1 MKRISF
7 VLSLF
12 MALALTLCSCS
23 NDDYINAI
31 PGNSTLLISM
41 KPAKLSGV
49 GSPTMLKA
57 MLHVSN
63 LDDAGFDLSE
73 DVFFF
78 EDAQGNLG
86 LCAKVKDEDD
96 LEKTV
101 KRLKCDVHHKRDY
114 NFAALPNNWILG
126 WSNQAALLMGPV
138 VPAAQAEMMSLMAK
152 YLGED
157 EDDGIK
163 ATPIYD
169 KIDSINAPMSLVCQT
184 SALPDQFVAPFT
196 LGAPRDANPSDIY
209 IAAEMKVANGRLH
222 INGQTFSFK
231 RNIEQALQQAHAIY
245 RPIKGKYVKSMAK
258 NDMIGMFLNVDG
270 TRFIKLM
277 QQNRGIQA
285 LLAGINSAIDMDN
298 IIKGVNGDMTII
310 APSLGSDNFQM
321 TMAAQLKNADWLGDV
336 DYWKQSVP
344 QGGHIGDWGRDCYYY
359 TDSKTTYFFGVT
371 QDWQYMS
378 GSSKEKALQSI
389 KAAADPIDAKLQQD
403 IKGQKLVLVIN
414 LAAVN
419 GSKAQAVT
427 GMLAPLFGKLNAI
440 VYTLQ

>member
-7 VLSLF
+7 LLSLF

-63 LDDAGFDLSE
+63 IEDAGLDLSE
-73 DVFFF
+73 DIFFF

-86 LCAKVKDEDD
+86 LCAKVKDDDD

-101 KRLKCDVHHKRDY
+101 KRLKIDIHHKRDY

-126 WSNQAALLMGPV
+126 WSKQAALLMGPV

-157 EDDGIK
+157 EDNGIK
-163 ATPIYD
+163 ATPVYD
-169 KIDSINAPMSLVCQT
+169 KLDSINAPMSLVCQT

-196 LGAPRDANPSDIY
+196 LGAPRDANPADVY

-270 TRFIKLM
+270 TKFIKLM
-277 QQNRGIQA
+277 QQNRGLQA

-321 TMAAQLKNADWLGDV
+321 TMAAQLKTLTGSVMWTIGSRVYRRADT
-336 DYWKQSVP
+336 S
-344 QGGHIGDWGRDCYYY
+344 
-359 TDSKTTYFFGVT
+359 
-371 QDWQYMS
+371 
-378 GSSKEKALQSI
+378 
-389 KAAADPIDAKLQQD
+389 
-403 IKGQKLVLVIN
+403 
-414 LAAVN
+414 
-419 GSKAQAVT
+419 VT
-427 GMLAPLFGKLNAI
+427 GEETATTIRIQRPPTSLVSHRTGN
-440 VYTLQ
+440 T

>member
-12 MALALTLCSCS
+12 MALALSLCSCS
-23 NDDYINAI
+23 NNDYINAI
-31 PGNSTLLISM
+31 PGNSTLLIST

-49 GSPTMLKA
+49 GSPTMLKT

-63 LDDAGFDLSE
+63 LDNAGLDLSE

-78 EDAQGNLG
+78 EDAQGNFG
-86 LCAKVKDEDD
+86 LCAKVKDEGD
-96 LEKTV
+96 LEKTA
-101 KRLKCDVHHKRDY
+101 KRLKCDVHHKRDF

-126 WSNQAALLMGPV
+126 WSKRAALLMGPV

-258 NDMIGMFLNVDG
+258 NDMIGIFLNVDG
-270 TRFIKLM
+270 TKFIKLM

-285 LLAGINSAIDMDN
+285 LLTGINSAIDMDN

-321 TMAAQLKNADWLGDV
+321 TMH
-336 DYWKQSVP
+336 S
-344 QGGHIGDWGRDCYYY
+344 
-359 TDSKTTYFFGVT
+359 SKTLI
-371 QDWQYMS
+371 
-378 GSSKEKALQSI
+378 GSAMWTIGNRAYRRE
-389 KAAADPIDAKLQQD
+389 D
-403 IKGQKLVLVIN
+403 I
-414 LAAVN
+414 
-419 GSKAQAVT
+419 SVT
-427 GMLAPLFGKLNAI
+427 GEETATTILIQRPPTSSVSRKTGN
-440 VYTLQ
+440 T

>member
-12 MALALTLCSCS
+12 MALALSLCSCS
-23 NDDYINAI
+23 NNDYINAI

-49 GSPTMLKA
+49 GSPTMLKT

-63 LDDAGFDLSE
+63 LDNAGLDLSE

-96 LEKTV
+96 LEKTA
-101 KRLKCDVHHKRDY
+101 KRLKCDVHHKRDF

-126 WSNQAALLMGPV
+126 WSKRAALLMGPV

-209 IAAEMKVANGRLH
+209 IAAEMKVANGQLH

-270 TRFIKLM
+270 TKFIKLM

-285 LLAGINSAIDMDN
+285 LLTGINSAIDMDN

-378 GSSKEKALQSI
+378 GSSKEEALQSI
-389 KAAADPIDAKLQQD
+389 KAAADPIDATLQQD

-414 LAAVN
+414 LAAVK

>member
-1 MKRISF
+1 MKR
-7 VLSLF
+7 LSIAFSLLI
-12 MALALTLCSCS
+12 ALVMTVCSCS

-31 PGNSTLLISM
+31 PDNSTLLISM
-41 KPAKLSGV
+41 KPAQLSGV
-49 GSPTMLKA
+49 GSATMLKA

-63 LDDAGFDLSE
+63 LKDAGLDLSE
-73 DVFFF
+73 DIFFF

-86 LCAKVKDEDD
+86 LCAKVKDEDEM
-96 LEKTV
+96 EKTV
-101 KRLKCDVHHKRDY
+101 KQLKLDIRHKRDY

-126 WSNQAALLMGPV
+126 WSKNAALLMGPV
-138 VPAAQAEMMSLMAK
+138 VPAAQSEMMSLMTK
-152 YLGED
+152 YLGAD
-157 EDDGIK
+157 EDNGIK
-163 ATPIYD
+163 ASPMYD

-196 LGAPRDANPSDIY
+196 LGAPRDASPADVY
-209 IAAEMKVANGRLH
+209 IAAEMKVAKGRLY

-231 RNIEQALQQAHAIY
+231 SKIEKSLQQAHAIY
-245 RPIKGKYVKSMAK
+245 RPIQGKYVKSMAK

-270 TRFIKLM
+270 SKFIKLM
-277 QQNRGIQA
+277 QQNRGLQA

-298 IIKGVNGDMTII
+298 IIRGVDGDMTII
-310 APSLGSDNFQM
+310 APSLGNDNFQM

-359 TDSKTTYFFGVT
+359 TDQKTTYFFGVT
-371 QDWQYMS
+371 KDWQYMS

-389 KAAADPIDAKLQQD
+389 KAAPDPIDSQLQKD
-403 IKGQKLVLVIN
+403 IKGQKLVMIIN

-427 GMLAPLFGKLNAI
+427 GMLSPLFGKLNAI
-440 VYTLQ
+440 VYTLK

>member
-12 MALALTLCSCS
+12 MALALSLCSCS
-23 NDDYINAI
+23 NNDYINAI

-63 LDDAGFDLSE
+63 LDDAGLDLSE

-96 LEKTV
+96 LEKTA

-126 WSNQAALLMGPV
+126 WSKQTALLMGPV

-196 LGAPRDANPSDIY
+196 LGAPRDANPADVY
-209 IAAEMKVANGRLH
+209 IAAEM
-222 INGQTFSFK
+222 
-231 RNIEQALQQAHAIY
+231 
-245 RPIKGKYVKSMAK
+245 KGKYVKSMAK

-378 GSSKEKALQSI
+378 G
-389 KAAADPIDAKLQQD
+389 AAADPIDAKLQQD